1 MEKAYAETPTPTPPR
16 SLCAHRTAR
25 SESFS
30 RWQVLDDEI
39 LAELA
44 VPMELAQDLLLALP
58 ERLDDSALR
67 DLLSCRVYRKYA
79 PEALAG
85 QPAYPSLLE
94 AQAQPQESA
103 DAAGVEGRAPDRQ
116 WPPGGLSPGAVCAEF
131 CAILSGRDGTRG
143 SS

>member
-1 MEKAYAETPTPTPPR
+1 MQRPPHLPR
-16 SLCAHRTAR
+16 PLSLCAHWAAR

-30 RWQVLDDEI
+30 PWQVLDDEI

-67 DLLSCRVYRKYA
+67 DLLNCRVYRKYV

-85 QPAYPSLLE
+85 QPAYPSLRE
-94 AQAQPQESA
+94 AQAQSQESA
-103 DAAGVEGRAPDRQ
+103 DAAGVEGEAPDGQ
-116 WPPGGLSPGAVCAEF
+116 WPLGGSEPRRCLC
-131 CAILSGRDGTRG
+131 
-143 SS
+143 